1 MIHLLYGEDTL
12 SLDEKLA
19 SLRAID
25 APDDLYDVNSTTIDG
40 ASASLTEME
49 MAWSAMPFLADKR
62 VVVVRGLLAR
72 FEPRRGRARGAS
84 SRGRSKAAAG
94 EWDGLADRLAN
105 APPSTDLIFVEG
117 SVARNN
123 ALFKT
128 ISKHAEVHRFALPSA
143 REMPQWV
150 RERADK
156 MGAAIEPRAIAALT
170 EAIGN
175 DTRLVDME
183 LQKLALYRSGQRIR
197 RQDVEAMVS
206 YVKEANIFAAVD
218 AALEGRAGVA
228 LRMKHQLMEAGSS
241 PIYLITMIA
250 RQVRFLILAKDLKSR
265 GLRQDEIG
273 ERMSLRG
280 YPLTKT
286 LQQEGR
292 FSAPQLVEMHRRLLE
307 ADLSIKTGAADEQT
321 ALDTLIV
328 ALAEPGGAGQR
339 RRR

>member
-19 SLRAID
+19 ALRAID

-40 ASASLTEME
+40 ASANLTELE

-62 VVVVRGLLAR
+62 VVIVRGLLAR

-84 SRGRSKAAAG
+84 RPRSKAAAG

-105 APPSTDLIFVEG
+105 APPSTELIFVEG

-123 ALFKT
+123 TLFRA
-128 ISKHAEVHRFALPSA
+128 ISKVAEVHRFALPSA

-206 YVKEANIFAAVD
+206 YAKEANIFAAVD

-292 FSAPQLVEMHRRLLE
+292 FSAQQLVEMHRRLLE

-328 ALAEPGGAGQR
+328 ALAEPTQAGR

>member
-1 MIHLLYGEDTL
+1 MIYLLYGEDTL

-19 SLRAID
+19 ALRAID
-25 APDDLYDVNSTTIDG
+25 APADLYDVNSTTIDG
-40 ASASLTEME
+40 ASANLTELE

-62 VVVVRGLLAR
+62 VVIVRGLLAR

-84 SRGRSKAAAG
+84 RPRSKAAAG
-94 EWDGLADRLAN
+94 EWDGLGDRLAN
-105 APPSTDLIFVEG
+105 APPSTELIFVEG

-123 ALFKT
+123 ALFRA
-128 ISKHAEVHRFALPSA
+128 ISKVAEVHRFALPSA

-206 YVKEANIFAAVD
+206 YAKEANIFAAVD

-292 FSAPQLVEMHRRLLE
+292 FSAQQLVEMHRRLLE

-328 ALAEPGGAGQR
+328 ALAEPTQAGR

>member
-19 SLRAID
+19 ALRAIN
-25 APDDLYDVNSTTIDG
+25 AADDLYDVNSTTIDG
-40 ASASLTEME
+40 ASASLIELE
-49 MAWSAMPFLADKR
+49 MAWSAAPFLADKR
-62 VVVVRGLLAR
+62 IVVVRGLLAR

-84 SRGRSKAAAG
+84 SRGRSKAAA
-94 EWDGLADRLAN
+94 EWDGLGDRLAH
-105 APPSTDLIFVEG
+105 APPSTELIFVDG

-123 ALFKT
+123 TLFRA
-128 ISKHAEVHRFALPSA
+128 ISKVAEVHRFALPSA

-197 RQDVEAMVS
+197 RQDVEALVS
-206 YVKEANIFAAVD
+206 YAKEANIFAAVD
-218 AALEGRAGVA
+218 AALEGRAGAA

-292 FSAPQLVEMHRRLLE
+292 FSAQQLVGMHRRLLE

-328 ALAEPGGAGQR
+328 ALAEPGHAGQR
-339 RRR
+339 RR

>member
-1 MIHLLYGEDTL
+1 M
-12 SLDEKLA
+12 
-19 SLRAID
+19 
-25 APDDLYDVNSTTIDG
+25 
-40 ASASLTEME
+40 
-49 MAWSAMPFLADKR
+49 
-62 VVVVRGLLAR
+62 
-72 FEPRRGRARGAS
+72 
-84 SRGRSKAAAG
+84 
-94 EWDGLADRLAN
+94 
-105 APPSTDLIFVEG
+105 
-117 SVARNN
+117 
-123 ALFKT
+123 
-128 ISKHAEVHRFALPSA
+128 
-143 REMPQWV
+143 
-150 RERADK
+150 
-156 MGAAIEPRAIAALT
+156 
-170 EAIGN
+170 
-175 DTRLVDME
+175 
-183 LQKLALYRSGQRIR
+183 
-197 RQDVEAMVS
+197 
-206 YVKEANIFAAVD
+206 D

-292 FSAPQLVEMHRRLLE
+292 FSAQQLVEMHRRLLE

-328 ALAEPGGAGQR
+328 ALAEPTQAGR

>member
-19 SLRAID
+19 ALRAID
-25 APDDLYDVNSTTIDG
+25 APADLYDVNSTTIDG
-40 ASASLTEME
+40 ASANLTELE

-62 VVVVRGLLAR
+62 VVIVRGLLAR

-84 SRGRSKAAAG
+84 RPRSKAAAG
-94 EWDGLADRLAN
+94 EWDGLGDRLAN
-105 APPSTDLIFVEG
+105 APPSTELIFVEG

-123 ALFKT
+123 TLFRA
-128 ISKHAEVHRFALPSA
+128 ISKVAEVHRFALPSA

-197 RQDVEAMVS
+197 RQDVDAMVS
-206 YVKEANIFAAVD
+206 YAKEANIFAAVD

-241 PIYLITMIA
+241 PIYLLTMIA

-292 FSAPQLVEMHRRLLE
+292 FSAQQLVEMHRRLLE

-328 ALAEPGGAGQR
+328 ALAEPTQAGR

>member
-19 SLRAID
+19 ALRAID
-25 APDDLYDVNSTTIDG
+25 APADLYDVNSTTIDG
-40 ASASLTEME
+40 ASANLTELE

-62 VVVVRGLLAR
+62 VVIVRGLLAR

-84 SRGRSKAAAG
+84 RPRSKAAAG
-94 EWDGLADRLAN
+94 EWDGLGDRLAN
-105 APPSTDLIFVEG
+105 APPSTELIFVEG

-123 ALFKT
+123 ALFRA
-128 ISKHAEVHRFALPSA
+128 ISKVAEVHRFALPSA

-206 YVKEANIFAAVD
+206 YAKEANIFAAVD

-292 FSAPQLVEMHRRLLE
+292 FSAQQLVEMHRRLLE

-328 ALAEPGGAGQR
+328 ALAEPTQAGR

>member
-1 MIHLLYGEDTL
+1 MIHLLYGEDSL

-19 SLRAID
+19 ALRAID

-40 ASASLTEME
+40 ASANLTELE

-62 VVVVRGLLAR
+62 VVIVRGLLAR

-84 SRGRSKAAAG
+84 RPRSKAAAG
-94 EWDGLADRLAN
+94 EWDGLGDRLAN
-105 APPSTDLIFVEG
+105 APPSTELIFVEG

-123 ALFKT
+123 TLFRA
-128 ISKHAEVHRFALPSA
+128 ISKVAEVHRFALPSA

-206 YVKEANIFAAVD
+206 YAKEANIFAAVD

-292 FSAPQLVEMHRRLLE
+292 FSAQQLVEMHRRLLE

-328 ALAEPGGAGQR
+328 ALAEPTQAGR